1 MTREKIREL
10 VIRAITNPS
19 QLTNVVDE
27 IESRQLLKDDQ
38 YMLDGIF
45 LPVTIQPIANTKDS
59 CQRCRGVGKDC
70 DEGGSFVY
78 CEILNHYA
86 MQESGLELSG
96 DSDNGCNNFRKRS

>member
-10 VIRAITNPS
+10 VIRAITDPN

-45 LPVTIQPIANTKDS
+45 LPVTIIPIANTENK
-59 CQRCRGVGKDC
+59 CEKCKGVGKTC

-78 CEILNHYA
+78 CDILNHYA

-96 DSDNGCNNFRKRS
+96 DSNNGCNNFKSK